1 VYRAPDAAAPVSPAA
16 DAPPPAPSE
25 SESDS
30 DSLLTF
36 AVDLMT
42 TGFVVIA
49 RINVM
54 AFNVMTAPFRLASRF
69 F

>member
-1 VYRAPDAAAPVSPAA
+1 VYRAPDAAAPASPAGS
-16 DAPPPAPSE
+16 APPPARSE
-25 SESDS
+25 S
-30 DSLLTF
+30 DSLLTL

-49 RINVM
+49 RINVA